1 MGASEI
7 AVNNMPPNVEMIY
20 SDMGSE
26 IITGKAYRFKSN
38 NHFLSLKRNLSLSF
52 CKESSYIPDY
62 LN

>member
-38 NHFLSLKRNLSLSF
+38 NIFFIN
-52 CKESSYIPDY
+52 IT
-62 LN
+62 

>member
-38 NHFLSLKRNLSLSF
+38 NNFF
-52 CKESSYIPDY
+52 IT
-62 LN
+62 

>member
-26 IITGKAYRFKSN
+26 IITGKAYRFKLN
-38 NHFLSLKRNLSLSF
+38 NHFLSLKRNLSLNF
-52 CKESSYIPDY
+52 
-62 LN
+62 L

>member
-26 IITGKAYRFKSN
+26 IITGKAYRFKLN
-38 NHFLSLKRNLSLSF
+38 TNHFVSLKRNLSLNF
-52 CKESSYIPDY
+52 
-62 LN
+62 L